1 VIHLALLLGA
11 LDGGALVMPP
21 PKDPAPKEKKQL
33 SAEDL
38 EVIRMME
45 LLENMH
51 EAQDLD
57 LLQDL
62 SLEQ

>member
-1 VIHLALLLGA
+1 MIHLALLLGA
-11 LDGGALVMPP
+11 LDGGALLVPP
-21 PKDPAPKEKKQL
+21 PKDPPPKERKQL
-33 SAEDL
+33 SPEDL

-57 LLQDL
+57 LLKDL
-62 SLEQ
+62 SGEQ